1 MCQNYYTTTP
11 RPMAERPMSII
22 IAQNRTS
29 QRYII
34 ALIGSVIFKLLSILD
49 ILIIWQNI
57 DKHVKVYLE
66 INLKKE

>member
-1 MCQNYYTTTP
+1 
-11 RPMAERPMSII
+11 MSII